1 MLKDDIVLTLQQKD
15 YFVLKEC
22 ARNYILSGKSL
33 AEACDHNEK
42 VARRLGKQNVSM
54 LWQFVKIVYS
64 SIPKQIA
71 DPFVKTS
78 QNLLTNRM
86 LLATPNVIAQHWTD
100 ESLENTIAHT
110 TETNADEYA
119 SWDFTIPKI
128 NDLSK
133 TINQNGIEDET
144 IDVRN
149 SIVYG
154 EKELTVENMD
164 CIKSLRN
171 GFLYIGP
178 HDLTKNFSWPSDSM
192 MNHDM
197 QQSSRNQALSQNHRD
212 ASPVVNHC
220 VRFVHFKTIHYTIYI
235 LSINN
240 IVLANRNT
248 ERT

>member
-1 MLKDDIVLTLQQKD
+1 M
-15 YFVLKEC
+15 
-22 ARNYILSGKSL
+22 NGKSL

-64 SIPKQIA
+64 SIPKQMA

-86 LLATPNVIAQHWTD
+86 LLATPNAITQHWTD
-100 ESLENTIAHT
+100 EILDDTIAHT
-110 TETNADEYA
+110 TETKADEYA

-128 NDLSK
+128 SDLSK
-133 TINQNGIEDET
+133 LPKNPNGVEDEA

-197 QQSSRNQALSQNHRD
+197 QQNSRNQALSQNHHD
-212 ASPVVNHC
+212 PSPVVSLC
-220 VRFVHFKTIHYTIYI
+220 IRYIHFETIY
-235 LSINN
+235 
-240 IVLANRNT
+240 
-248 ERT
+248 

>member
-1 MLKDDIVLTLQQKD
+1 M
-15 YFVLKEC
+15 KEC
-22 ARNYILSGKSL
+22 ARNYILGGKSL
-33 AEACDHNEK
+33 AETCDHNEK

-64 SIPKQIA
+64 SIPNQSA
-71 DPFVKTS
+71 DPFLKTS
-78 QNLLTNRM
+78 QNVLTNR
-86 LLATPNVIAQHWTD
+86 LIATPNTITQHWTD
-100 ESLENTIAHT
+100 ESLDDTISHSN
-110 TETNADEYA
+110 ETKGDEFS
-119 SWDFTIPKI
+119 SWDSTIPKI
-128 NDLSK
+128 INNSDFSK
-133 TINQNGIEDET
+133 LTINQNGVEDET

-197 QQSSRNQALSQNHRD
+197 QQNSRNQALSQNHHG
-212 ASPVVNHC
+212 ASPVASHC
-220 VRFVHFKTIHYTIYI
+220 VRYVHFEI
-235 LSINN
+235 LYQ
-240 IVLANRNT
+240 
-248 ERT
+248 